1 MLSRFHLIPE
11 RYRQTDGRTALLYQY
26 ISIMTR
32 DKNHYFVDVN
42 GKSLYIDW
50 RMVVVVVGGMFYTM

>member
-11 RYRQTDGRTALLYQY
+11 RYGQTDGRTALLYQY

-42 GKSLYIDW
+42 GKSLDIDW